1 MPATAPADGQTSG
14 DTTENT
20 GERLLGQGAEPK
32 TVFQNKV
39 QETTL
44 LFGVI

>member
-20 GERLLGQGAEPK
+20 GEHLTGWCTEPK
-32 TVFQNKV
+32 SLFQNKV
-39 QETTL
+39 QETSL
-44 LFGVI
+44 LFGMI